1 MLITYWKTERIHNVT
16 GGSIMSNIKKRGIS
30 LLAGSAIIIQLLT
43 ALPPMEASAASLL
56 SAEFETT
63 NDSFTGRGGASVQ
76 WTSDEHYTENCSLFV
91 SERGEVW
98 HGAERSGE
106 GILTGGNTY
115 KISAAVLQKSGEPVE
130 MKLSLQYSGGSG
142 AEYDKIALKTV
153 ESGEWTVLSNEAY
166 TVPAGASN
174 ISIYM
179 ETTESKTSFYLDSV
193 KISGAPAVTKVGDA
207 NGDLAVNIADA
218 VQLAKFLI
226 CETDEIE
233 TGADMNGDQKINA
246 IDLSL
251 LKNAL
256 LFPKTTPISGD
267 WDNYQ
272 ETATPQMLKVYQ
284 DGVARVGNTAR
295 IREKI
300 AKAQCGEQVTIG
312 YIGGSI
318 TEGGSA
324 SSPSNYY
331 VNLASEYFSTTF
343 GKGGNVKFV
352 NAGLAGTSSVVG
364 NMRVDQD
371 IFSKNCD
378 IIFIEFAVNDQGA
391 TRFQKSYESLVKK
404 CLMQPNE
411 PAVGIITLCQKSGDS
426 NQDWMQKIAENYD
439 LPLISGKN
447 AVMNGI
453 QAGTLNWDRDY
464 GSGDNIHPGNGGHK
478 LIADIISY
486 YYRQALKSENASDS
500 YTIPTKEVYGADYAT
515 AKLVDFS
522 QLQNF
527 NAGSWTRGNGSYN
540 KNGGQPMKF
549 TVNGKGILL
558 LFQSNSNGMGAV
570 NVTVNGKTNK
580 VSANLQWTWGGKD
593 GDVGYYQDTAGQLD
607 IEISDGGSGTFVLYG
622 IAVIE

>member
-1 MLITYWKTERIHNVT
+1 MLNF
-16 GGSIMSNIKKRGIS
+16 KKRGLS
-30 LLAGSAIIIQLLT
+30 LLTGAAILMQIAS
-43 ALPPMEASAASLL
+43 ALPSMPVSAASLL

-76 WTSDEHYTENCSLFV
+76 WTSDEHYPDNCSLFV

-98 HGAERSGE
+98 HGAQRSGE
-106 GILTGGNTY
+106 GIFTAGNTY

-130 MKLSLQYSGGSG
+130 MKLSLQFTGASGTD
-142 AEYDKIALKTV
+142 YDKIALETV
-153 ESGEWTVLSNEAY
+153 QSDEWTVLSNDAY
-166 TVPAGASN
+166 TVPADASN
-174 ISIYM
+174 ITIYM
-179 ETTESKTSFYLDSV
+179 ETTASKTSFYLDSV
-193 KISGAPAVTKVGDA
+193 KVSGAPAATKTGDA
-207 NGDLAVNIADA
+207 NGDMAVNIADA
-218 VQLAKFLI
+218 VHLAKFLI

-233 TGADMNGDQKINA
+233 TGADMNGDKKINA

-256 LFPKTTPISGD
+256 LFPKTTPVSGD

-300 AKAQCGEQVTIG
+300 AKAQSGDTVTIG

-331 VNLASEYFSTTF
+331 VTLASEYFSQTF
-343 GKGGNVKFV
+343 GKGGNVKYV

-364 NMRVDQD
+364 NIRVDQD

-378 IIFIEFAVNDQGA
+378 IIFIEFAVNDQGSA
-391 TRFQKSYESLVKK
+391 RFQKSYESLVKK

-411 PAVGIITLCQKSGDS
+411 PAVACITLCQKGGDS
-426 NQDWMQKIAENYD
+426 NQDWMQRIAENYD

-500 YTIPTKEVYGADYAT
+500 YTIPTKEVFGAEYAT

-549 TVNGKGILL
+549 TINGKGILL
-558 LFQSNSNGMGAV
+558 LFKSNSSGMGAV
-570 NVTVNGKTNK
+570 NVSANGKTNK

-593 GDVGYYQDTAGQLD
+593 GDVGYYQDTAGQID
-607 IEISDGGSGTFVLYG
+607 IEISDGGSGEFVLYG